1 MGVGEGQPHRR
12 PSYEPLAAHTH
23 KSLEKGSEMAPAA
36 PGADVLSL
44 GHHYKKEIEALPR
57 LEGARME
64 GGGRW
69 GAVYRPGRGIALG
82 EPPASSPRTGH
93 FLGLSLLPKHLNK
106 ARLGR
111 PGQHRCLLL
120 VCTPGLTRG
129 GGGQA
134 GALDPGGDSI
144 LPPHPQACLRGMP
157 RLNLLL
163 KKKISLFI
171 LRER

>member
-1 MGVGEGQPHRR
+1 MLSEERGVGSRIGWGEEPVMWSQLETSIIGSLRTTLQSWPPVGVGEGQPHRR

-23 KSLEKGSEMAPAA
+23 KSLERGSEMAPAA

-82 EPPASSPRTGH
+82 EPDRKS
-93 FLGLSLLPKHLNK
+93 
-106 ARLGR
+106 
-111 PGQHRCLLL
+111 
-120 VCTPGLTRG
+120 VV
-129 GGGQA
+129 
-134 GALDPGGDSI
+134 
-144 LPPHPQACLRGMP
+144 
-157 RLNLLL
+157 
-163 KKKISLFI
+163 
-171 LRER
+171 